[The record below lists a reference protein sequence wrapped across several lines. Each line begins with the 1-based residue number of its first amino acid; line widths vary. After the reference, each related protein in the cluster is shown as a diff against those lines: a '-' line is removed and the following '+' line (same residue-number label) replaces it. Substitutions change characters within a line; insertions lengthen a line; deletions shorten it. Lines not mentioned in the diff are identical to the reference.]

1 MQLYFVSPTQK
12 VRQKFKFNLTK
23 SFYKFTIDNTS
34 YNLGHL
40 WKIFIEY
47 MLVLTEQL
55 GSTDERHLEPKRL
68 FFAVDRWSTQ
78 CKRSLSFCLVFL
90 SSVNSFRI
98 DSTGLVVTSCCVGA
112 PSKHPSCEAMF
123 ALFTNGLDKDH
134 WTQTSDRG
142 TKIIQM
148 TRKYKW
154 RPFQNEALMRSKDG
168 SAGTKGYLK
177 KSGYNR
183 GNIHSL
189 HIWGY
194 FSL

>member
-1 MQLYFVSPTQK
+1 MRP
-12 VRQKFKFNLTK
+12 KFKFNLTQ
-23 SFYKFTIDNTS
+23 SFYKFSIDNTS

-78 CKRSLSFCLVFL
+78 RKRSLSFWLAFL

-98 DSTGLVVTSCCVGA
+98 DSMGLVVASCCVGA
-112 PSKHPSCEAMF
+112 PSKHPSCEAML
-123 ALFTNGLDKDH
+123 ASFTNRLDKDH
-134 WTQTSDRG
+134 WTQTNDRR

-148 TRKYKW
+148 KRKCKW

-168 SAGTKGYLK
+168 SAVAKG
-177 KSGYNR
+177 
-183 GNIHSL
+183 
-189 HIWGY
+189 
-194 FSL
+194 